1 MRERK
6 RREKQCGCQLCSKE
20 REIRE
25 IRRQRRELSLASI
38 YRKDFK
44 ANDEGVEQ
52 EIMPQ
57 CSARKN

>member
-6 RREKQCGCQLCSKE
+6 IKEKQCSCPLCSKE
-20 REIRE
+20 REIGE

-38 YRKDFK
+38 YRQDFK
-44 ANDEGVEQ
+44 ANYEGAEQ